1 MTLQMYGNLTVVM
14 RMTSGKKKKPKPEA
28 YQMILL

>member
-14 RMTSGKKKKPKPEA
+14 RMTSGEKKNQPEA